1 MEDRQHVNCAE
12 SEGCVAV
19 KARRIGCYLAFAK
32 KAEADGFKQVAK
44 IFRAAA
50 EAETV
55 HAHAHFRV
63 MGGVKSTLEN
73 AQTAQAGEGYEF
85 KEMYPKFVAEA
96 QAEGNKAALQS
107 FQFAMA
113 VEKIHHDLY
122 GQAIA
127 SLNRRPGF
135 ARRGYLRLP
144 SLRHTVV
151 GRSRQM
157 PNMQCAQRQVCC
169 SEIAGRYTRAIM
181 A

>member
-1 MEDRQHVNCAE
+1 MSTAQNLKDAFAGE
-12 SEGCVAV
+12 SQAN
-19 KARRIGCYLAFAK
+19 RMYLAFAK

-127 SLNRRPGF
+127 SLKG
-135 ARRGYLRLP
+135 GQDLP
-144 SLRHTVV
+144 
-151 GRSRQM
+151 
-157 PNMQCAQRQVCC
+157 A
-169 SEIAGRYTRAIM
+169 AAI
-181 A
+181 